1 MSATPSAPNKRSKSR
16 FAATPLGRIAGATL
30 VVAALTALARSTT
43 VAREITAAS
52 AFGAGDEL
60 DAYLIASAIPV
71 YLLGAIAGSFQ
82 SAFVPRYIAL
92 AKEKDQGG
100 ADRFVGNAL
109 AVTVLGMGAV
119 TLVLAAAAQFIVP
132 LMASGFPADKIIMTR
147 ELLYFMVPAVMLGAV
162 PVVYTAWLN
171 ALELYRLPSLL
182 PGVGPL
188 VAVTIL
194 LLFAPHFGIR
204 ALAIGTVF
212 GAFIEVLVVVTAARI
227 SGHRIPIPRFKISP
241 DLAKVGT
248 EFWPLLF
255 GTLLFSSTT
264 LVDQIM
270 AASLDPGSVA
280 ALSFGSR
287 VTALVIAVAGVG
299 VGTSVLPTFSRL
311 VADHDW
317 ATLTRTLVQFG
328 IMVFVFAALF
338 SAVITGSSVPL
349 IELLFERGN
358 FSGADTGRVASVQFY
373 FALQLPFF
381 LLSLVLVRLLSAL
394 SLNRTVF
401 MITAFN
407 TVLNI
412 VLNYLLMQRMGVAGI
427 ALSTTLVH
435 LISTGLFAGAVMR
448 RLRQAPKLT

>member
-1 MSATPSAPNKRSKSR
+1 
-16 FAATPLGRIAGATL
+16 
-30 VVAALTALARSTT
+30 
-43 VAREITAAS
+43 
-52 AFGAGDEL
+52 
-60 DAYLIASAIPV
+60 
-71 YLLGAIAGSFQ
+71 
-82 SAFVPRYIAL
+82 
-92 AKEKDQGG
+92 
-100 ADRFVGNAL
+100 
-109 AVTVLGMGAV
+109 
-119 TLVLAAAAQFIVP
+119 
-132 LMASGFPADKIIMTR
+132 
-147 ELLYFMVPAVMLGAV
+147 
-162 PVVYTAWLN
+162 
-171 ALELYRLPSLL
+171 
-182 PGVGPL
+182 
-188 VAVTIL
+188 
-194 LLFAPHFGIR
+194 
-204 ALAIGTVF
+204 VF
-212 GAFIEVLVVVTAARI
+212 GAFIEVLVVVTAARL